1 MEFFEIIKKDV
12 IVVGGG
18 MAGVSAA
25 ISAAESGAEVLLL
38 EQTSCLGGVAT
49 AGLVTPMM
57 RNGVFTYDGKKVVA
71 GNLDKII
78 DLNDFYAGTEFN
90 FNPEV
95 MKCVLDELL
104 MSRGAQVLF
113 HTFIFDVERK
123 EDQLTALIGASKSGV
138 SRFEADV
145 YIDATGDA
153 DVAYRAGSPCMIGR
167 ETDGLT
173 QAVSLRFIAGNIDV
187 PTARSYLTS
196 EHGKEAFM
204 KAIKQYCDTTGFEI
218 LDSRSFQN
226 YPVLNR
232 PNELAFNC
240 PRIVGIDGTKAS
252 DLSKAYIEGRKKI
265 LVYLKLLREHVPGCE
280 HIQVTSIA
288 PLLGVR
294 ETRRLKGEYIVTED
308 DVIEGRK
315 FHDGIGCNSW
325 FIDIHNPKGTGITYG
340 SSQKTISYP
349 KGGWNDIPY
358 RALYSKDINNLL
370 VAGKCV
376 SSTHEA
382 HAAIRIMASCIA
394 MGQAAGTAAGLSI
407 KDGSNVSD
415 VDTNQLR
422 NKLAEDGALISG
434 INLL

>member
-1 MEFFEIIKKDV
+1 MSFFETIKKDV
-12 IVVGGG
+12 IIVGGG
-18 MAGVSAA
+18 MAGASAA

-57 RNGVFTYDGKKVVA
+57 RNGVFTYDGKKVIA

-78 DLNDFYAGTEFN
+78 DLNDFYEGTEFN
-90 FNPEV
+90 FNPEII
-95 MKCVLDELL
+95 KCVLDELL
-104 MSRGAQVLF
+104 MSRGAQALF
-113 HTFIFDVERK
+113 HTFVFDVERQ
-123 EDQLTALIGASKSGV
+123 EDRIKGLIGANKSGI
-138 SRFEADV
+138 SRFEASV

-153 DVAYRAGSPCMIGR
+153 DVAYRAGSPCMFGR
-167 ETDGLT
+167 ESDGLT

-187 PTARSYLTS
+187 PTARGYLTS
-196 EHGKEAFM
+196 TQGKEAFS
-204 KAIKQYCDTTGFEI
+204 KVIIEYCEKTGFEI
-218 LDSRSFQN
+218 FDTRSFQN
-226 YPVLNR
+226 YPLINR

-252 DLSKAYIEGRKKI
+252 DLSKAYVEGRKKI
-265 LVYLKLLREHVPGCE
+265 LVYIKLLRENVPGCE
-280 HIQVTSIA
+280 NIQIVSIA

-294 ETRRLKGEYIVTED
+294 ETRRLKGDYIITED

-315 FHDGIGCNSW
+315 FEDGIGCNSW
-325 FIDIHNPKGTGITYG
+325 FIDIHNPKGTGIIYG
-340 SSQKTISYP
+340 NNQKTISYP

-358 RALYSKDINNLL
+358 RALYSSAVKNLL

-407 KDGSNVSD
+407 KNSSNVCD
-415 VDTNQLR
+415 VEVNVLR
-422 NKLAEDGALISG
+422 NKLVEDGALITG
-434 INLL
+434 INL